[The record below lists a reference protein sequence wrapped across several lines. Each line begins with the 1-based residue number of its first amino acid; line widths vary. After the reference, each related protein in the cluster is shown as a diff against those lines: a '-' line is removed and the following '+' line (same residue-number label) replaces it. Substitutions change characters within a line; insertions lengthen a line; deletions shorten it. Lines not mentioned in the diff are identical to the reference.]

1 MSKTERAISS
11 KVKIDGDKEYRQAL
25 SNINQ
30 DLKTVKA
37 EMYKVSA
44 EYTNNSKTVEALTE
58 KHRLLETQEMAQAD
72 KVKILKEMLEKVNE
86 KFGESSKQS
95 AELTQELYYAEGQWA
110 KTVAEIENCDDA
122 LEDAQ
127 KGFGDFMEET
137 TGLGDILD
145 TVGNKFGITIPEGMK
160 TSLNGMAEFSA
171 SSVVAIGAV
180 ATAVKLV
187 VDAVVDLAEK
197 TKEVA
202 GYVDDLNTTAT
213 TSGIDTYTLQVLNYM
228 EDLADTDVSTVTGAM
243 TKLTKAMDS
252 ASSGTKGTI
261 EAFEKLGVTWDD
273 GFGNLRDSQDVFW
286 EAIDALGQMQNETER
301 DAVAMDLFGKSAK
314 ELNTLV
320 AIGSDG
326 FREFADEAKNVGY
339 IMSEEQMKAL
349 NDYNDALDRATKQQ
363 DAINQQMASIM
374 APALQELTEG
384 WSNLKTEGLQL
395 IIDSGIIDFLADVI
409 EVIGV
414 VIDFVGDMIEV
425 LNALLHPIKTL
436 NEVFGISNTTLE
448 ENAKLTKESTKAHNE
463 QKTALDE
470 QANSAE
476 RATRAMKQLTQEQKN
491 YLKSIGI
498 TADNIGTIDGNYVQ
512 AIKGYDGTVNYY
524 NVDTADYSWAD
535 KIDWG
540 DSNSVDMRTKR
551 NASGSYNF
559 RGGYTWVGESG
570 AELVK
575 LPSGSQIYNSQDSR
589 NIGGN
594 TFYVTI
600 DAKNVKEFNDIV
612 AMAQNSRVASRMRG

>member
-72 KVKILKEMLEKVNE
+72 KVKILKEMLEKVNA

-95 AELTQELYYAEGQWA
+95 ADLTQELYYAEGQWA

-326 FREFADEAKNVGY
+326 FREFADEAENVGY

-374 APALQELTEG
+374 APALQKLTEG

-425 LNALLHPIKTL
+425 LNALMHPIETL
-436 NEVFGISNTTLE
+436 NELFGISNTTVE
-448 ENAKLTKESTKAHNE
+448 ENAKLTKEATKAHKE
-463 QKTALDE
+463 QKSALDA
-470 QANSAE
+470 QATSADN
-476 RATRAMKQLTQEQKN
+476 ATRAMKQLTQEQKN
-491 YLKSIGI
+491 YLKSVGI